1 MADLLKKYLF
11 ENRTVK
17 VQALRLHD
25 TWRDAQ
31 VHHDYPPAIQRIL
44 GELVAA
50 SALLAANLKFDDDD
64 IVIDEGTNIQE
75 GSVLH
80 VDAGTPM
87 HIGAHVTVGHQAM
100 LHGCTVLE
108 NSLIGM
114 QAIVLN
120 GAVIGRNVL
129 VGAGALIPEGKII
142 PDNVLVIGIG
152 KIQRELTEKE
162 IASLH
167 QNNLNYIERARMFRT
182 QLQRM

>member
-1 MADLLKKYLF
+1 MAIY
-11 ENRTVK
+11 
-17 VQALRLHD
+17 RLGDHAPHIDSSAYIAESADIIGRVRLARD
-25 TWRDAQ
+25 TSVWSH
-31 VHHDYPPAIQRIL
+31 VAIR
-44 GELVAA
+44 GD
-50 SALLAANLKFDDDD
+50 NDD

-87 HIGAHVTVGHQAM
+87 HLGKHITVGHQAM
-100 LHGCTVLE
+100 LHGCTVGE

-129 VGAGALIPEGKII
+129 IGAGALIPEGKQI

-152 KIQRELTEKE
+152 KIQRELTPEE
-162 IASLH
+162 IEGLH
-167 QNNLNYIERARMFRT
+167 RSNLSYIERARMFKT
-182 QLQRM
+182 QLHRI